1 MVHHPG
7 RHRCSAGAFL
17 LATIVLVNNPDGWMG
32 DAGRILGGILV
43 LGTLGWFA
51 NRYAKW
57 VSTNF
62 VVTSDRLI
70 YRSGVFAKNG
80 VEIPVDKINT
90 VFFEQKVFERLI
102 GLGDIRVESA
112 SATGSTVFDDIP
124 KPSAVQAIIY
134 GVMDQKSDSSFGLVG
149 QATADAIRDAGIGGG
164 GGALDHGGRAAR
176 EAAPAPP
183 ERRARPTPSTRRR
196 RRSSSARRTRRRPRP
211 ERHAYEPSSRRAP
224 AGRSDPPADVERAR
238 LGERHDT
245 SAEAGAGEPGAVHPG
260 RGHQPVDERVECRGR
275 HLEVVAQAGVGLHHQ
290 SPASTARPARSAS
303 AKVRTRWFSVTT
315 WRARRRSSGVGEA
328 VEVGGGGRAQRADH
342 GLGLLRTRPGGSA

>member
-1 MVHHPG
+1 MAFPREQLRPAEDMVLDTRPHWWFITP
-7 RHRCSAGAFL
+7 SALALAGAFL
-17 LATIVLVNNPDGWMG
+17 LAVIVLVNNPDGFVG
-32 DAGRILGGILV
+32 DAGRILCGILV

-149 QATADAIRDAGIGGG
+149 QATADAIRDAGIGAGG
-164 GGALDHGGRAAR
+164 GGGSSITVAEQLEKLHQLRQSGALTDAEY
-176 EAAPAPP
+176 EAQKAQLIGSGNP
-183 ERRARPTPSTRRR
+183 
-196 RRSSSARRTRRRPRP
+196 
-211 ERHAYEPSSRRAP
+211 
-224 AGRSDPPADVERAR
+224 PPA
-238 LGERHDT
+238 T
-245 SAEAGAGEPGAVHPG
+245 P
-260 RGHQPVDERVECRGR
+260 
-275 HLEVVAQAGVGLHHQ
+275 
-290 SPASTARPARSAS
+290 
-303 AKVRTRWFSVTT
+303 
-315 WRARRRSSGVGEA
+315 
-328 VEVGGGGRAQRADH
+328 
-342 GLGLLRTRPGGSA
+342 